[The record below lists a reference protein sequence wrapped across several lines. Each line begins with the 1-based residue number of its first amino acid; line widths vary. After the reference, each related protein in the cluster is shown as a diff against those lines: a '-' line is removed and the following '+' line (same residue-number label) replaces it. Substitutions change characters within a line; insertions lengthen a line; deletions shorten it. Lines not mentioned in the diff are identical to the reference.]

1 MPKAE
6 SSVFAR
12 WRASGARLIQR
23 HPVARYLTL
32 KVGRAVFVIWAT
44 FTATFVLLYVFPADP
59 VDLLV
64 DPAAVG
70 QVRGELREQLAA
82 TYGFDKPP
90 LEQYLDR
97 LGHALTGDFGNS
109 VTSGK
114 PVGHAIAETLPH
126 TLVLAALA
134 LGAALLIAFALA
146 VGATATRRP
155 WLRNFL
161 TSLPSAAVS
170 IPSFMVAILLLQVF
184 AFTFGWFPAF
194 GDQGWRTMVLPV
206 ATLALPVSGPIAQL
220 LIRSFEAELGASYIA
235 TSRAKGATRTRILT
249 GDVFRNASLPALTIA
264 GIVFGNLIAGS
275 VITETVFS
283 RQGVGRLTQTAISS
297 LDVPLVQGVVVLVAA
312 AFAAINLAVD
322 LLYPLLDPRIRV
334 SLAQGSAPAG
344 ASA

>member
-1 MPKAE
+1 MAI
-6 SSVFAR
+6 SNSNIFRGAQL
-12 WRASGARLIQR
+12 RAGRFSDR
-23 HPVARYLTL
+23 HPMLRYSAL
-32 KVGRAVFVIWAT
+32 KAGRALFVVWAT
-44 FTATFVLLYVFPADP
+44 FTATFVLLFVFPADP

-64 DPAAVG
+64 DPTDIGSVKG
-70 QVRGELREQLAA
+70 DLRDQIER

-90 LEQYLDR
+90 LAQYWDR

-114 PVGHAIAETLPH
+114 PVLRAIAETLPH
-126 TLVLAALA
+126 TLLLASLA
-134 LGAALLIAFALA
+134 LGAALVIAFALA
-146 VGATATRRP
+146 VAATGARQP

-184 AFTFGWFPAF
+184 AFGLGWFPAF
-194 GDQGWRTMVLPV
+194 GDEGWRAIALPV

-220 LIRSFEAELGASYIA
+220 LIRSFEAELGAGYIT
-235 TSRAKGATRTRILT
+235 TSRAKGATRARILT

-275 VITETVFS
+275 VITETVFA
-283 RQGVGRLTQTAISS
+283 RQGIGRLTQTAISA
-297 LDVPLVQGVVVLVAA
+297 LDVPLVQGVVVLVAVS
-312 AFAAINLAVD
+312 FALINLAVD

-334 SLAQGSAPAG
+334 SRASAG